1 MTQPLQ
7 TDKDGNIIVRPVVG
21 WTTHQVAGIAVLL
34 TVEYV
39 ETEEGLQTGYS
50 QSVQLGLT
58 AAMCQELSDALSKAA
73 KGILEQKFPPD
84 TPLQ

>member
-1 MTQPLQ
+1 MTKPLQ
-7 TDKDGNIIVRPVVG
+7 IDKNGNIIVRPLVG
-21 WTTHQVAGIAVLL
+21 WTTHQIAGIAVLL

-39 ETEEGLQTGYS
+39 EAEEGLNTGYS

-58 AAMCQELSDALSKAA
+58 AAMCQELADTLSKAA
-73 KGILEQKFPPD
+73 KGILGETFPSE